1 MKIYFGNVYEDRL
14 SACKMFLI
22 VLGAISN
29 EKMHTKNWNNVC
41 EVHFCFK
48 ENILRTTLDSR
59 NTRRSRLISKIHVP
73 QQYYVPTD
81 RQTADIFI
89 KPLVLD
95 KLRQFSSA
103 LGLQHLDVRNLR
115 GRRGEEEFD
124 FSIVEEDE
132 DGY

>member
-48 ENILRTTLDSR
+48 ENIVPNTLD
-59 NTRRSRLISKIHVP
+59 TRTLKNKD
-73 QQYYVPTD
+73 QYEGFQHHKNQ
-81 RQTADIFI
+81 RR
-89 KPLVLD
+89 K
-95 KLRQFSSA
+95 KL
-103 LGLQHLDVRNLR
+103 
-115 GRRGEEEFD
+115 E
-124 FSIVEEDE
+124 
-132 DGY
+132 